1 MVGEAF
7 FYGKGQQVHR
17 LNMRGRGEM
26 DAKDANVSWF
36 YFAKTHKD
44 LPIVLI
50 LHEIFPYIFKFQ

>member
-1 MVGEAF
+1 
-7 FYGKGQQVHR
+7 
-17 LNMRGRGEM
+17 MRGRGEM